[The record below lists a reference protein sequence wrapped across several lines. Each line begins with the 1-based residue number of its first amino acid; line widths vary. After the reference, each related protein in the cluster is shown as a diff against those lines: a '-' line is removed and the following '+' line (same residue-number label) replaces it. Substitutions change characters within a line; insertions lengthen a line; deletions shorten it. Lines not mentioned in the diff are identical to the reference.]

1 LLFAADPSEVSWVWT
16 ALGLLSIPALV
27 LLNGFFVAA
36 EFALVAVRKTRVEE
50 MVGQGVPRAKAVEGA
65 VENLDRTIAATQ
77 LGITLASIA
86 LGWVGEWALARLME
100 PWFTFLPAEQAFVT
114 RHTLAVAISFTI
126 VTFMHVVFGE
136 LIPKAIA
143 LQTPD
148 TTALWVS
155 PPLNLFSRVSRPVI
169 SVMNGFANWLIRQ
182 LGYKPSGEAGEVHS
196 IEELRLLVEDT
207 EEAGLIDPE
216 AAEFVVNV
224 FELTDTTVR
233 DAMVP
238 WDKVMALELT
248 TPPDKILE
256 AVREGAHTRMPV
268 YQGTPEN
275 IVGIVNTKDL
285 FYLFSLRGV
294 VVLEDALYDAQFL
307 PPDVPVAVAL
317 RLFRRTHRPM
327 AVVRDPET
335 KAALGILTLED
346 VLEEII
352 GDIEDE
358 QDDPAR
364 RRAMAAKHRDR
375 SGKSQPSR
383 TKDQTKFKDQ
393 EPNPKPDR

>member
-1 LLFAADPSEVSWVWT
+1 LLFAADPTGIPSW
-16 ALGLLSIPALV
+16 LGLVLIPILV
-27 LLNGFFVAA
+27 VVNAFFVAA
-36 EFALVAVRKTRVEE
+36 EFALVAIRRTRVEE
-50 MVGQGVPRAKAVEGA
+50 LVNEGRPRAKALLASIDDLNDSV
-65 VENLDRTIAATQ
+65 AAAQ
-77 LGITLASIA
+77 LGITFASLALGLVSEPALAGIIRPLFDALPGSWQGPLTHTLSIA
-86 LGWVGEWALARLME
+86 L
-100 PWFTFLPAEQAFVT
+100 
-114 RHTLAVAISFTI
+114 TLLI
-126 VTFMHVVFGE
+126 VTYLHVVFGE
-136 LIPKAIA
+136 QMPKLAA
-143 LQTPD
+143 LQSPEKV
-148 TTALWVS
+148 ALWVTT
-155 PPLNLFSRVSRPVI
+155 PLRLFTKPARPLVR
-169 SVMNGFANWLIRQ
+169 VMNGSSNLFLRWM
-182 LGYKPSGEAGEVHS
+182 GYKSGGEEGEVRTV
-196 IEELRLLVEDT
+196 EELRLLVEDT

-224 FELTDTTVR
+224 FALSDKTVA

-256 AVREGAHTRMPV
+256 AVREGSHTRMPV
-268 YQGTPEN
+268 YQGAPDN

-307 PPDVPVAVAL
+307 PPGVSVAVAL

-358 QDDPAR
+358 HDDPAR
-364 RRAMAAKHRDR
+364 RRAMLAKYLR
-375 SGKSQPSR
+375 R
-383 TKDQTKFKDQ
+383 TG
-393 EPNPKPDR
+393 PPKPGGK

>member
-1 LLFAADPSEVSWVWT
+1 MVFAADPSETTWVWT
-16 ALGLLSIPALV
+16 TLGLLSIPALV
-27 LLNGFFVAA
+27 TLNGFFVAA
-36 EFALVAVRKTRVEE
+36 EFALVAVRSTRVEE
-50 MVGQGVPRAKAVEGA
+50 MVNQGVPRAKAVEGA
-65 VENLDRTIAATQ
+65 VDNLDRTIAATQ

-100 PWFTFLPAEQAFVT
+100 PWFDFLPASQAFIT
-114 RHTLAVAISFTI
+114 RHTLAVAISFTL
-126 VTFMHVVFGE
+126 VTFLHVVFGE

-148 TTALWVS
+148 KTALWVS
-155 PPLNLFSRVSRPVI
+155 PPLNLFSRMTHPI
-169 SVMNGFANWLIRQ
+169 ITVMNGLANWLIRR
-182 LGYKPSGEAGEVHS
+182 LGYMPSGEGDEVHS
-196 IEELRLLVEDT
+196 LEELRLLVEYT
-207 EEAGLIDPE
+207 GEAGLLSPE
-216 AAEFVVNV
+216 AAATVLNV
-224 FELTDTTVR
+224 FALTDKKVR

-248 TPPDKILE
+248 TPADKVLE

-268 YQGTPEN
+268 YQGSPEN
-275 IVGIVNTKDL
+275 IVGIVNSKDL

-327 AVVRDPET
+327 AVVRDPDT

-364 RRAMAAKHRDR
+364 RRELLAKLWRR
-375 SGKSQPSR
+375 GGPPPRK
-383 TKDQTKFKDQ
+383 
-393 EPNPKPDR
+393 

>member
-1 LLFAADPSEVSWVWT
+1 MVFAADPSETTWVWT
-16 ALGLLSIPALV
+16 TLGLLSIPALV
-27 LLNGFFVAA
+27 TLNGFFVAA

-50 MVGQGVPRAKAVEGA
+50 MVNQGVPRAKAVEGA
-65 VENLDRTIAATQ
+65 VDNLDRTIAATQ

-100 PWFTFLPAEQAFVT
+100 PWFDFLPASQAFIT
-114 RHTLAVAISFTI
+114 RHTLAVAISFTL
-126 VTFMHVVFGE
+126 VTFLHVVFGE

-148 TTALWVS
+148 KTALWVS
-155 PPLNLFSRVSRPVI
+155 PPLNLFSRVTHPI
-169 SVMNGFANWLIRQ
+169 ITVMNGLANWLIRR
-182 LGYKPSGEAGEVHS
+182 LGYMPSGEGDEVHS
-196 IEELRLLVEDT
+196 LEELRLLVEDT
-207 EEAGLIDPE
+207 GEAGLLSPE
-216 AAEFVVNV
+216 AAATVLNV
-224 FELTDTTVR
+224 FALTDKKVR

-248 TPPDKILE
+248 TPADKVLE

-268 YQGTPEN
+268 YQGSPEN
-275 IVGIVNTKDL
+275 IVGIVNSKDL

-327 AVVRDPET
+327 AVVRDPDT

-364 RRAMAAKHRDR
+364 RRELLAKLWRR
-375 SGKSQPSR
+375 GGPPPRK
-383 TKDQTKFKDQ
+383 
-393 EPNPKPDR
+393 

>member
-1 LLFAADPSEVSWVWT
+1 MDRGAADARRPEPSPLLFAADPSDTHLVWT
-16 ALGLLSIPALV
+16 ILGLLSIPALV
-27 LLNGFFVAA
+27 AMNGFFVAA
-36 EFALVAVRKTRVEE
+36 EFALVAIRKTRVEE
-50 MVGQGVPRAKAVEGA
+50 MVNQGVPRAKAVEGA
-65 VENLDRTIAATQ
+65 IDNLDRTIAATQ

-100 PWFTFLPAEQAFVT
+100 PWFEFLPAGQAFVT
-114 RHTLAVAISFTI
+114 RHTIAVAISFTL
-126 VTFMHVVFGE
+126 VTFLHVVFGE

-148 TTALWVS
+148 KTSLWVS
-155 PPLNLFSRVSRPVI
+155 PPLNLFSSISRPVI
-169 SVMNGFANWLIRQ
+169 SVMNGLANWLIRR
-182 LGYKPSGEAGEVHS
+182 LGYKPSGEEQEVHS

-207 EEAGLIDPE
+207 EEAGLISAD
-216 AAEFVVNV
+216 AADVLLNV
-224 FELTDTTVR
+224 FALSDKTVQ
-233 DAMVP
+233 DVMVP
-238 WDKVMALELT
+238 WEKVMSLELT

-268 YQGTPEN
+268 YQGTPDT

-307 PPDVPVAVAL
+307 PPGVPVSVAL
-317 RLFRRTHRPM
+317 RLFRRSHRPM
-327 AVVRDPET
+327 AVVRDQET
-335 KAALGILTLED
+335 KKTLGILTLED

-358 QDDPAR
+358 QDDPTR
-364 RRAMAAKHRDR
+364 RRELFTKILRR
-375 SGKSQPSR
+375 GGSTKPPGK
-383 TKDQTKFKDQ
+383 
-393 EPNPKPDR
+393 

>member
-1 LLFAADPSEVSWVWT
+1 
-16 ALGLLSIPALV
+16 
-27 LLNGFFVAA
+27 
-36 EFALVAVRKTRVEE
+36 
-50 MVGQGVPRAKAVEGA
+50 MVNQGVPRAQAVETA
-65 VENLDRTIAATQ
+65 VANLDRTIAATQ

-100 PWFTFLPAEQAFVT
+100 PWFTFLPEVQALIT
-114 RHTLAVAISFTI
+114 RHALAVAIAFTL

-148 TTALWVS
+148 KTALWVS
-155 PPLNLFSRVSRPVI
+155 HPLNLFAWASRPV
-169 SVMNGFANWLIRQ
+169 VWFMNGIANWLIRR
-182 LGYKPSGEAGEVHS
+182 LGYFPSGTEGHVHS
-196 IEELRLLVEDT
+196 VEELRMLIEDT
-207 EEAGLIDPE
+207 EEAGLLDPE
-216 AAEFVVNV
+216 AADFVLNV
-224 FELTDTTVR
+224 FALSNKKVR
-233 DAMVP
+233 DVMVP

-268 YQGTPEN
+268 YQVSPDN

-294 VVLEDALYDAQFL
+294 VVLEDALYGAQFL
-307 PPDVPVAVAL
+307 PPDVPVSVAL

-327 AVVRDPET
+327 AVVRDRGG
-335 KAALGILTLED
+335 KVLGILTLED

-364 RRAMAAKHRDR
+364 RRELLVKYLRRAGPPRR
-375 SGKSQPSR
+375 
-383 TKDQTKFKDQ
+383 
-393 EPNPKPDR
+393 

>member
-1 LLFAADPSEVSWVWT
+1 
-16 ALGLLSIPALV
+16 
-27 LLNGFFVAA
+27 
-36 EFALVAVRKTRVEE
+36 
-50 MVGQGVPRAKAVEGA
+50 
-65 VENLDRTIAATQ
+65 
-77 LGITLASIA
+77 
-86 LGWVGEWALARLME
+86 
-100 PWFTFLPAEQAFVT
+100 
-114 RHTLAVAISFTI
+114 
-126 VTFMHVVFGE
+126 
-136 LIPKAIA
+136 
-143 LQTPD
+143 
-148 TTALWVS
+148 
-155 PPLNLFSRVSRPVI
+155 
-169 SVMNGFANWLIRQ
+169 MNGLANWLIRR
-182 LGYKPSGEAGEVHS
+182 LGYMPSGEAGEVHS

-238 WDKVMALELT
+238 WDKVMSLELT

-275 IVGIVNTKDL
+275 IVGVVNTKDL

-307 PPDVPVAVAL
+307 PPDVSVAVAL

-327 AVVRDPET
+327 AVVRDPQT

-364 RRAMAAKHRDR
+364 RRAMVA
-375 SGKSQPSR
+375 KSQRRGGPPR
-383 TKDQTKFKDQ
+383 K
-393 EPNPKPDR
+393 